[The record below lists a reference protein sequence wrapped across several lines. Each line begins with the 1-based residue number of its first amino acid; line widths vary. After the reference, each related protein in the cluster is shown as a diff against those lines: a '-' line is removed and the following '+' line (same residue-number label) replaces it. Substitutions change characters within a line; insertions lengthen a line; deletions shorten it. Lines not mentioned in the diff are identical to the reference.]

1 MMEADKMKKRTKVA
15 DLKKGNYA
23 KGPEIR
29 MESPLERLPSY
40 MGVGLYELATLAAR
54 ICPELCL
61 KSPVEAIG
69 KAKELLGFVTIEDWM
84 SDARMV
90 AAIKEKMQKLR
101 RPYNEGIKIITGQD
115 KPYRAED
122 YFGRFLEYKHGTKK
136 AKAAALS
143 VYKEKGF
150 TEAEVAKLQKE
161 FAEWWP
167 QHRRKKGKQGHV
179 KNPEEDDRTKPRPA
193 GIPEMKKLLD

>member
-1 MMEADKMKKRTKVA
+1 MKKKNKRREHG
-15 DLKKGNYA
+15 LNYEM
-23 KGPEIR
+23 P
-29 MESPLERLPSY
+29 PLLEKLPSF
-40 MGVGLYELATLAAR
+40 MGLGPYELATLAAR

-61 KSPVEAIG
+61 KNPLEAIG
-69 KAKELLGFVTIEDWM
+69 KAKELLSAVTIEDWM

-101 RPYNEGIKIITGQD
+101 RPYNEGIKIITRQED

-150 TEAEVAKLQKE
+150 TEAEVAELQKE

-167 QHRRKKGKQGHV
+167 QHKRKKGKQGHV

-193 GIPEMKKLLD
+193 GMPGMKKAIIGDESD